1 VTVVRGQEA
10 KLKWVFQTSNKITF
24 HGIVWT
30 IKDRLFKNSTKL
42 LWMDRDERL
51 YRHLHT
57 KNRPDYDVKLKSET
71 INNTDVQ
78 LTIVIP
84 NVQRIHENKYIC
96 HVMGFKIGPFEIE
109 LKVKGEKRIILLVT
123 IIKIS
128 AKIRVSYFD
137 FTIRQQIF
145 HE

>member
-1 VTVVRGQEA
+1 
-10 KLKWVFQTSNKITF
+10 
-24 HGIVWT
+24 
-30 IKDRLFKNSTKL
+30 
-42 LWMDRDERL
+42 MDRDERL

-137 FTIRQQIF
+137 FTIRQ
-145 HE
+145 